1 MPPARSRMGPVKAEA
16 ERAAHP
22 QAENR
27 AVSRAAHR
35 DATEDRMSGVRSRK
49 AAQADQRPIN
59 TEANITEQPCR
70 SRSRH
75 HTSDNPRITPEL
87 SRPAK
92 RVRLGRTVMRAK
104 VNPKPATRNGSGG
117 AGGTEEASARTEQ
130 VEASKDRS
138 RERRQSVSHEAI
150 RCRVA
155 RTRCVRS
162 LLKRSRDM
170 KVIETSQRPINAEAS
185 DAAEVDALPK
195 PTTPTYPPTHNT

>member
-92 RVRLGRTVMRAK
+92 RVRLERTVMRAK
-104 VNPKPATRNGSGG
+104 VNPKPAARNGSGKPG
-117 AGGTEEASARTEQ
+117 STDKASASTEQ
-130 VEASKDRS
+130 VEASKGRS
-138 RERRQSVSHEAI
+138 RQRRQSESHEAI
-150 RCRVA
+150 LVPSGA
-155 RTRCVRS
+155 NEVR
-162 LLKRSRDM
+162 
-170 KVIETSQRPINAEAS
+170 
-185 DAAEVDALPK
+185 PK
-195 PTTPTYPPTHNT
+195 PI

>member
-1 MPPARSRMGPVKAEA
+1 MGPVKAEA

-75 HTSDNPRITPEL
+75 HTSDNPRITPKL
-87 SRPAK
+87 SRAAA
-92 RVRLGRTVMRAK
+92 GREAHGKLYLPCDLRPDV
-104 VNPKPATRNGSGG
+104 
-117 AGGTEEASARTEQ
+117 ASA
-130 VEASKDRS
+130 
-138 RERRQSVSHEAI
+138 
-150 RCRVA
+150 
-155 RTRCVRS
+155 
-162 LLKRSRDM
+162 
-170 KVIETSQRPINAEAS
+170 
-185 DAAEVDALPK
+185 
-195 PTTPTYPPTHNT
+195 

>member
-1 MPPARSRMGPVKAEA
+1 MGPVKAEA

-104 VNPKPATRNGSGG
+104 VNPKPLACNGSGRTG
-117 AGGTEEASARTEQ
+117 STEERSASSGQ
-130 VEASKDRS
+130 VEAGKDRS
-138 RERRQSVSHEAI
+138 RQRRQSEGHETILVPSGA
-150 RCRVA
+150 
-155 RTRCVRS
+155 
-162 LLKRSRDM
+162 
-170 KVIETSQRPINAEAS
+170 NA
-185 DAAEVDALPK
+185 VHPK
-195 PTTPTYPPTHNT
+195 PSEAKPEGESEPNRSVTDQRRRQRRNVSR

>member
-1 MPPARSRMGPVKAEA
+1 MGPVKAEA

-92 RVRLGRTVMRAK
+92 RVRLERTVMRAK
-104 VNPKPATRNGSGG
+104 VNPKPTACNGPAMPSN
-117 AGGTEEASARTEQ
+117 TEKRSVSTGQ

-138 RERRQSVSHEAI
+138 RQRRQSVSHEALH
-150 RCRVA
+150 VPSGA
-155 RTRCVRS
+155 
-162 LLKRSRDM
+162 
-170 KVIETSQRPINAEAS
+170 NAMH
-185 DAAEVDALPK
+185 PK
-195 PTTPTYPPTHNT
+195 PSEAKCGNASGPDESANDRRRSPRCNRSQCVTEADNTNTPTHA

>member
-1 MPPARSRMGPVKAEA
+1 MPGCVSDRSTPKPTA
-16 ERAAHP
+16 
-22 QAENR
+22 Q
-27 AVSRAAHR
+27 
-35 DATEDRMSGVRSRK
+35 RK
-49 AAQADQRPIN
+49 SLN
-59 TEANITEQPCR
+59 H
-70 SRSRH
+70 RSRH
-75 HTSDNPRITPEL
+75 HQHTHPRITPEL

-92 RVRLGRTVMRAK
+92 RVRLERTVMRAK

-130 VEASKDRS
+130 VEASKARS

-195 PTTPTYPPTHNT
+195 PTSPTHPPTHNA

>member
-104 VNPKPATRNGSGG
+104 VNPKPAARNG
-117 AGGTEEASARTEQ
+117 AGRVGSTDKASEGTEQ
-130 VEASKDRS
+130 VEASKGRS
-138 RERRQSVSHEAI
+138 RQRRQSVSHEAI
-150 RCRVA
+150 LCRAA
-155 RTRCVRS
+155 RTPCIRS
-162 LLKRSRDM
+162 RVKRSR
-170 KVIETSQRPINAEAS
+170 KARANRTGQ
-185 DAAEVDALPK
+185 
-195 PTTPTYPPTHNT
+195 